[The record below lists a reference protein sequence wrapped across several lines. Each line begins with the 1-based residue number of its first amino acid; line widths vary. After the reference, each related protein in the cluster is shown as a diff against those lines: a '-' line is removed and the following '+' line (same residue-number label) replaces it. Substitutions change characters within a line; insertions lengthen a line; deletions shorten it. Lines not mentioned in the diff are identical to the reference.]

1 MYRRWMAIL
10 LALVLTLALG
20 GSVLA
25 QKVTIIA
32 RAVEGGVNWQVVEW
46 VTKHVFPAF
55 QEKMQAEG
63 RTVELEF
70 IQFGG
75 SDEALKQQYALDL
88 SVGAGADI
96 MAFDG
101 FWVPEFVE
109 AGYLKPL
116 DAVAG
121 AGVWNWEGWQHIP
134 EGLRGLLG
142 FEGEVYGLGLGTD
155 VRKLYYRA
163 DLFEEAGIPLP
174 WEPKTWED
182 VLETARQ
189 LKAHFPGS
197 TPLQINAGTSMGE
210 ATTMQGYFMVLL
222 GTGIHMYDFEQGK
235 WIVEHPGILDTLNL
249 YKQIYV
255 DEGLGDRRMQLL
267 AQGRDQSF
275 AAFRDGRVMILG
287 EGDWFWRSVVAPGS
301 EWEPPGGRNA
311 VVRWAPFPAQA
322 PGKGYGGADFVSI
335 SGGTGYV
342 LNPYSRN
349 PELAWELLS
358 FMFSTDM
365 MLALQNIQPGIRIR
379 GDVPVVGDPVMSAMA
394 EKLLP
399 VSTVRPQLPAY
410 PRISV
415 EAQLMTERV
424 ITGEMTPEEAMEAYA
439 EAVVELVG
447 EENVIRVK

>member
-1 MYRRWMAIL
+1 MYRRWMAVL
-10 LALVLTLALG
+10 LALVLTLSVG
-20 GSVLA
+20 SSVLA
-25 QKVTIIA
+25 QKVTVIA

-46 VTKHVFPAF
+46 MTKHVFPAF
-55 QEKMQAEG
+55 REKLEAEG
-63 RTVELEF
+63 RSVELEF

-116 DAVAG
+116 DHVAG
-121 AGVWNWEGWQHIP
+121 AAVWDWEGWQHIP

-142 FEGEVYGLGLGTD
+142 FQGEVYGLGLGTD

-163 DLFEEAGIPLP
+163 DLFEQAGIPVP

-189 LKAHFPGS
+189 LKAHYPGS
-197 TPLQINAGTSMGE
+197 TPLQINAGTAMGE

-249 YKQIYV
+249 YKQVYV

-267 AQGRDQSF
+267 AQGREQSF
-275 AAFRDGRVMILG
+275 AAFRDGRIMILA

-311 VVRWAPFPAQA
+311 VVRWAPFPAQE
-322 PGKGYGGADFVSI
+322 PGKGYGGTDFVSI

-342 LNPYSRN
+342 LNPNSQN

-379 GDVPVVGDPVMSAMA
+379 SDVPVVGDPVMSAMA

-424 ITGEMTPEEAMEAYA
+424 ITGEMTPEEAMQAYA

-447 EENVIRVK
+447 EENVIRVR

>member
-1 MYRRWMAIL
+1 MYRRWVAVT
-10 LALVLTLALG
+10 LALVLTLAMT
-20 GSVLA
+20 GSAFA
-25 QKVTIIA
+25 QSVSIIA
-32 RAVEGGVNWQVVEW
+32 RAVEGGVNAHIVKWIHES
-46 VTKHVFPAF
+46 VFPAF
-55 QEKMQAEG
+55 QEKMRQQG
-63 RTVELEF
+63 REVELRF

-116 DAVAG
+116 DEVAG
-121 AGVWNWEGWQHIP
+121 PGVWNWEGWAHIP

-142 FEGEVYGLGLGTD
+142 FDGKVFGLGLGTD

-163 DLFEEAGIPLP
+163 DLFEQAGIPVP
-174 WEPKTWED
+174 WEPKSWED
-182 VLETARQ
+182 VLETARI
-189 LKAHFPGS
+189 LKQRFPGS

-210 ATTMQGYFMVLL
+210 ATTMQGWFMVLL

-235 WIVEHPGILDTLNL
+235 WIVEHPGILDALNL
-249 YKQIYV
+249 YKRIYV

-267 AQGRDQSF
+267 AQGREQSF
-275 AAFRDGRVMILG
+275 AAFRDGRIMILA

-311 VVRWAPFPAQA
+311 VVRWAPFPAKA
-322 PGKGYGGADFVSI
+322 PGQGYGGTDFVSI

-342 LNPYSRN
+342 LNPFSKN
-349 PELAWELLS
+349 PDLAWELLS
-358 FMFSTDM
+358 FMFSTEM
-365 MLALQNIQPGIRIR
+365 MLKLQELQPGIRIR
-379 GDVPVVGDPVMSAMA
+379 DDVPVITDPVMSAMA

-424 ITGEMTPEEAMEAYA
+424 ITGEMTPEEAMKAYA

>member
-63 RTVELEF
+63 RSVELEF

>member
-1 MYRRWMAIL
+1 MNRRL
-10 LALVLTLALG
+10 LAISLALCLTVAL
-20 GSVLA
+20 GSTALA
-25 QKVTIIA
+25 QSVSVVA
-32 RAVEGGVNWQVVEW
+32 RAVEDGVNWQIVKWMHEA
-46 VTKHVFPAF
+46 VFPAF
-55 QEKMQAEG
+55 EEKMRGEG
-63 RTVELEF
+63 RSVELEF

-75 SDEALKQQYALDL
+75 SDEALQQQYALDL

-116 DAVAG
+116 DEVAG
-121 AGVWNWEGWQHIP
+121 PGVLDWSGWQHIP

-142 FEGEVYGLGLGTD
+142 FDNRVYGLGLGTD

-174 WEPKTWED
+174 WEPKSWGD
-182 VLETARQ
+182 VLDTARV
-189 LKAHFPGS
+189 LKNHFPGS
-197 TPLQINAGTSMGE
+197 TPLQINAGSAMGE
-210 ATTMQGYFMVLL
+210 ATTMQGFFMVLL
-222 GTGIHMYDFEQGK
+222 GTGIHMYDFDEAK
-235 WIVEHPGILDTLNL
+235 WVVDHPGILDALRL
-249 YKQIYV
+249 YKTIYV
-255 DEGLGDRRMQLL
+255 DEDLGDRRMQLL

-275 AAFRDGRVMILG
+275 AAFRDGKIAILA

-301 EWEPPGGRNA
+301 EWEPPQGRAA
-311 VVRWAPFPAQA
+311 VVRWAPMPAQS
-322 PGKGYGGADFVSI
+322 PGQGYGGTDFVSI

-342 LNPYSRN
+342 MNPFTPN

-365 MLALQNIQPGIRIR
+365 MLALQEIQPGIRIR
-379 GDVPVVGDPVMSAMA
+379 EDVPVVGDDVMSAMA
-394 EKLLP
+394 ARLLP

-424 ITGEMTPEEAMEAYA
+424 LTGEMTPEQAMAAYA
-439 EAVVELVG
+439 EAVVDLVG
-447 EENVIRVK
+447 EENVLRVR

>member
-1 MYRRWMAIL
+1 MYRRWMAVL
-10 LALVLTLALG
+10 LALVLTLSVG
-20 GSVLA
+20 SSVLA
-25 QKVTIIA
+25 QKVSVIA

-46 VTKHVFPAF
+46 MTKHVFPAF
-55 QEKMQAEG
+55 REKLEAEG
-63 RTVELEF
+63 RSVELEF

-116 DAVAG
+116 DHVAG
-121 AGVWNWEGWQHIP
+121 AAVWDWEGWQHIP

-142 FEGEVYGLGLGTD
+142 FQGEVYGLGLGTD

-163 DLFEEAGIPLP
+163 DLFEQAGIPVP

-189 LKAHFPGS
+189 LKAHYPGS
-197 TPLQINAGTSMGE
+197 TPLQINAGTAMGE

-249 YKQIYV
+249 YKQVYV

-267 AQGRDQSF
+267 AQGREQSF
-275 AAFRDGRVMILG
+275 AAFRDGRIMILA

-311 VVRWAPFPAQA
+311 VVRWAPFPAQE
-322 PGKGYGGADFVSI
+322 PGKGYGGTDFVSI

-342 LNPYSRN
+342 LNPNSQN

-379 GDVPVVGDPVMSAMA
+379 SDVPVVGDPVMSAMA

-424 ITGEMTPEEAMEAYA
+424 ITGEMTPEEAMQAYA

-447 EENVIRVK
+447 EENVIRVR